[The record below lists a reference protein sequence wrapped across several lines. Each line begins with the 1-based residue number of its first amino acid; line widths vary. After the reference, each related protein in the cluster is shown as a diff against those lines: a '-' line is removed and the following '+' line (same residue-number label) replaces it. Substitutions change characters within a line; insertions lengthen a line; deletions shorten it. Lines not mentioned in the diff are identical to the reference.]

1 MVSYALLP
9 WFLTIF
15 FFLVIVTVLWH
26 LCSVSAF
33 VFVDGLPSDVT
44 FACLSLTQF
53 CFFLDILSV
62 VAFLTT

>member
-9 WFLTIF
+9 WFLTI

-33 VFVDGLPSDVT
+33 VFVDGFLPMWHLLVSP
-44 FACLSLTQF
+44 
-53 CFFLDILSV
+53 
-62 VAFLTT
+62 